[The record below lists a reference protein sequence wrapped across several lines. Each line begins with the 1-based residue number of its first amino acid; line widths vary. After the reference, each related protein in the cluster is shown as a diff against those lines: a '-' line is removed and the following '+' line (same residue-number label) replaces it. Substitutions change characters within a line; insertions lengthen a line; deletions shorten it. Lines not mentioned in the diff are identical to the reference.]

1 MALPAA
7 HTACL
12 VSVAHSLWALPLF
25 WFPSLCPISFKAGC
39 HSAVKSL
46 FSSSGVSQ
54 LTSEQR
60 HKDLISLHFLWQARG
75 AESLQLTQQTCSD
88 SPHTNP
94 DLTQIIKTKINLWE
108 QLKVE
113 IPEGKKLHTQYF
125 TESSFSK
132 GKDSNVTDELMEQQ
146 SDCLEKV
153 FRGLV
158 WVFFKLFLSAFTKRW
173 SKLTVS
179 KSDFW
184 LSDNKTNLNFELLE
198 KDRKKNKTRAF
209 ILWTWTGITRI
220 LPRFN
225 FSFFIFHGLTSLF
238 M

>member
-12 VSVAHSLWALPLF
+12 ASVSHSLWALPLF

-46 FSSSGVSQ
+46 FWSSGVSQ

-60 HKDLISLHFLWQARG
+60 HKDLHSLHFLWQARG

-94 DLTQIIKTKINLWE
+94 DLTQIIKTNINLRE
-108 QLKVE
+108 QFKGE

-125 TESSFSK
+125 TERSFSK
-132 GKDSNVTDELMEQQ
+132 GKDSNISDELMETA
-146 SDCLEKV
+146 K
-153 FRGLV
+153 R
-158 WVFFKLFLSAFTKRW
+158 LFGKGF
-173 SKLTVS
+173 
-179 KSDFW
+179 
-184 LSDNKTNLNFELLE
+184 
-198 KDRKKNKTRAF
+198 
-209 ILWTWTGITRI
+209 
-220 LPRFN
+220 
-225 FSFFIFHGLTSLF
+225 
-238 M
+238 